1 MTLKKP
7 GKREWKEYQT
17 VSRRQTERDGSQIR
31 EKINQDSVSRN
42 RLPTRCG
49 RRGCLPYCNAVYK
62 RAKHGKSVRGY
73 SRFDRIVR
81 FLFPLGTFRL
91 QNAEIH
97 QRHGCKGMV
106 GIPDKRS

>member
-1 MTLKKP
+1 MEAHDIKETWKAGVEKNIKP
-7 GKREWKEYQT
+7 YPEDKLNEMVVKSG
-17 VSRRQTERDGSQIR
+17 
-31 EKINQDSVSRN
+31 N

-73 SRFDRIVR
+73 SRFGRIVR